1 MEKEILEK
9 IVSESDTI
17 HSVLVKMGKNT
28 SAASYKLFHRKVK
41 KYSIDIS
48 HFLTRAEYTAKQFKE
63 GNLKKIPTNEM
74 FTENSTISR
83 HIVKNRV
90 ISENILKYEC
100 SMCGNDGNWNGSK
113 ISLILDHI
121 NGVNNDNRLDNLR
134 FVCPNCNATLDTHC
148 KGSKGLISKIPKVK
162 KLIRAD
168 RPSLRKVE
176 RPDMNT
182 LLNEV
187 EQMGYSA
194 TGKKYGVSDNAIRKW
209 INRYKKIDL

>member
-9 IVSESDTI
+9 IVSDSDTI

-41 KYSIDIS
+41 KYGIDIS
-48 HFLTRAEYTAKQFKE
+48 HFLSRKEITAKQFKE

-83 HIVKNRV
+83 HIVKNRI

-100 SMCGNDGNWNGSK
+100 SMCGNDGNWNGNK

-148 KGSKGLISKIPKVK
+148 KGSKGLISKIPNIK

>member
-1 MEKEILEK
+1 
-9 IVSESDTI
+9 
-17 HSVLVKMGKNT
+17 
-28 SAASYKLFHRKVK
+28 
-41 KYSIDIS
+41 
-48 HFLTRAEYTAKQFKE
+48 
-63 GNLKKIPTNEM
+63 
-74 FTENSTISR
+74 
-83 HIVKNRV
+83 
-90 ISENILKYEC
+90 
-100 SMCGNDGNWNGSK
+100 MCGNDGNWNGSK